1 MNVLVAHNLNILT
14 SGAEVPG
21 SKPGIAHNFLY
32 EIGIRCFSSFLF
44 LFSVSKCRSVLGPF
58 FKFLLTQRAY
68 FPSLTFLDVK

>member
-32 EIGIRCFSSFLF
+32 EIGIIDA
-44 LFSVSKCRSVLGPF
+44 
-58 FKFLLTQRAY
+58 FLLFFFCFQ
-68 FPSLTFLDVK
+68 

>member
-32 EIGIRCFSSFLF
+32 EIGIRFFSSFLF
-44 LFSVSKCRSVLGPF
+44 LFSVSKCPFWGLF